1 MGLMGAEKSLPWE
14 RDQPTTRMKAVKG
27 LLEFLKGNLK
37 IKKKTPKAHNLKL

>member
-1 MGLMGAEKSLPWE
+1 MGLMGAERSLPWE
-14 RDQPTTRMKAVKG
+14 RHQPTTRKKVVKG